1 MSTSPVTWPRA
12 LRLNKSWRVSNIWAA
27 RLLKAAAVALVLL
40 LSVLGFPGPAAAQTD
55 QAQSQDVA
63 ILTDGPE
70 KARGIAYLPSN
81 VLPHF
86 RARYEYLDSSIE
98 VLYTEE
104 EIVRFARWEGVRCE
118 GYQLYQVNG
127 GSGSREAARPV
138 FFYQTEEYSLF
149 LQLPREQLCS
159 FLQRFMRKFVY
170 FRSVREM
177 PSERPPFPAIVD

>member
-12 LRLNKSWRVSNIWAA
+12 LRLNKSRGA
-27 RLLKAAAVALVLL
+27 RLLPAAAAVALLL
-40 LSVLGFPGPAAAQTD
+40 LLPALGFPGPAVAQED
-55 QAQSQDVA
+55 QPQSQDVA

-86 RARYEYLDSSIE
+86 RAGYEYLDSSIE

-104 EIVRFARWEGVRCE
+104 EIVRFARWEGVSCE
-118 GYQLYQVNG
+118 GYQLYRVDE

-138 FFYQTEEYSLF
+138 FFYQAEGYSLF
-149 LQLPREQLCS
+149 LQVPREYLCS

-177 PSERPPFPAIVD
+177 PSTRPPFPAIVD

>member
-12 LRLNKSWRVSNIWAA
+12 LQLNKSRRREPGPRVW
-27 RLLKAAAVALVLL
+27 LLPVLL
-40 LSVLGFPGPAAAQTD
+40 LLLLPALGFPGVAAAQED
-55 QAQSQDVA
+55 QPQSQDIA

-81 VLPHF
+81 VLPHY
-86 RARYEYLDSSIE
+86 RARYEYLDSRIE

-104 EIVRFARWEGVRCE
+104 EIVRFSQWEGVRCE
-118 GYQLYQVNG
+118 GYQLYRITD

-138 FFYQTEEYSLF
+138 FFYQAQEYSLF
-149 LQLPREQLCS
+149 LQLPREYLCT
-159 FLQRFMRKFVY
+159 FLQRFLRKFVY

-177 PSERPPFPAIVD
+177 PSNRPPFPAIVD